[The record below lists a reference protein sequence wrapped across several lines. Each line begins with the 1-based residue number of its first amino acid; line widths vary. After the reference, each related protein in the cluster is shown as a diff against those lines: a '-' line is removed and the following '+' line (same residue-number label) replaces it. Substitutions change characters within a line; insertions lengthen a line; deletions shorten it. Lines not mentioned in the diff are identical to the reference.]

1 MIEESKSQKFKR
13 VAGNRTNK
21 ILDLIRILG
30 NCSNTSI
37 YEYTQEDVNKI
48 FNAIET
54 ELKVAKQ
61 KYQVSTNRK
70 KFVL

>member
-1 MIEESKSQKFKR
+1 MKDETKSEKFKR

-30 NCSNTSI
+30 NCSNTSV
-37 YEYTQEDVNKI
+37 YEYSQEDVNKI
-48 FNAIET
+48 FSAIET
-54 ELKVAKQ
+54 ELKIAKQ
-61 KYQVSTNRK
+61 KYQVSASHK

>member
-48 FNAIET
+48 FTAIET
-54 ELKVAKQ
+54 ELKAAKQ